1 MDGSS
6 YYLPA
11 VAMAIALALKTPALL
26 RSWGDPLIRSVCA
39 LMTLST
45 LVFCFAAPPTITEI
59 NRVTGITNIS
69 AALVYIL
76 LSAFSGSCLVLIINW
91 RGGPPETTRRL
102 SRRWIAGYG
111 AVCAAIVV
119 LFVLGEAPVQRVRDF
134 DTYYANTRFLREM
147 IVLYLIA
154 FTVAGVAMN
163 VMCWR
168 WALQVRGLLR
178 AGLLIIA
185 FGFLVNVPFAAV
197 KLVAV
202 VARWQGGD
210 LDELSTYLAPL
221 LASVGAQVSAL
232 GFCLP
237 LAGQRIGDS
246 WTTWSTYRRLGPL
259 WRELRPV
266 WAQAG
271 HEVRISWWAPAQ
283 LQMTQR
289 ESDIHDGMLSLYP
302 YFDSE
307 VRARAYEAALAAGS
321 EAVQA
326 RAEAD
331 AAMVTAAVRARA
343 DDPEGRVIGSA
354 TSDAPAPS
362 AANPRDLVRMSI
374 ALRQSP
380 VVAAAREW
388 ATATR
393 SESDFHERT
402 R

>member
-1 MDGSS
+1 MDGHS
-6 YYLPA
+6 YYVPA
-11 VAMAIALALKTPALL
+11 AAMAIALALKMPALL
-26 RSWGDPLIRSVCA
+26 RNWGDPLIRSVCA
-39 LMTLST
+39 LMTLAS
-45 LVFCFAAPPTITEI
+45 LVFFFAAPPTITEV
-59 NRVTGITNIS
+59 NHLTGVTNMS
-69 AALVYIL
+69 AALVYVL
-76 LSAFSGSCLVLIINW
+76 LSAFSGSCLVLITNW
-91 RGGPPETTRRL
+91 RGGPPEVTRRL
-102 SRRWIAGYG
+102 SRRWIGGYAG
-111 AVCAAIVV
+111 VCAAIVL
-119 LFVLGEAPVQRVRDF
+119 LFVLGNAPVERVRDF
-134 DTYYANTRFLREM
+134 DTYYANTPFLREM
-147 IVLYLIA
+147 IVLYLIG
-154 FTVAGVAMN
+154 FTVAGVAMH

-168 WALQVRGLLR
+168 WALQVGGWLR
-178 AGLLIIA
+178 AGLLVIA
-185 FGFLVNVPFAAV
+185 FGYLVNVPFAAV

-202 VARWQGGD
+202 AARWQGGN
-210 LDELSTYLAPL
+210 LDGLSTYLAPV
-221 LASVGAQVSAL
+221 LASVGAQVSAV

-237 LAGQRIGDS
+237 LAGQRIGDA

-307 VRARAYEAALAAGS
+307 VRAKAYEAAVAAGS
-321 EAVQA
+321 EPVQA

-331 AAMVTAAVRARA
+331 AAMLTAAVRARQ
-343 DDPEGRVIGSA
+343 DDPEGRVISSA
-354 TSDAPAPS
+354 VADTPTLPAE
-362 AANPRDLVRMSI
+362 NPRDLVRMSI

-380 VVAAAREW
+380 VVAAARAW
-388 ATATR
+388 AAATR

>member
-1 MDGSS
+1 MDGPS
-6 YYLPA
+6 YYIPA
-11 VAMAIALALKTPALL
+11 VAMTIALASKTPALL
-26 RSWGDPLIRSVCA
+26 RNRRDPLIRSVCA
-39 LMTLST
+39 LMTLAA
-45 LVFCFAAPPTITEI
+45 LVFCFAAPPTITQL
-59 NRVTGITNIS
+59 NHVTGVTNIS
-69 AALVYIL
+69 APVVYFL
-76 LSAFSGSCLVLIINW
+76 LSAFSGSCLVLITNW

-111 AVCAAIVV
+111 AVCAAIVL
-119 LFVLGEAPVQRVRDF
+119 LFVLGEAPVERVRDF
-134 DTYYANTRFLREM
+134 DTYYADTPFLREM
-147 IVLYLIA
+147 IVLYLVG

-168 WALQVRGLLR
+168 WALQVRGWLR

-185 FGFLVNVPFAAV
+185 SGFLLNIPFAAV
-197 KLVAV
+197 KLIAV
-202 VARWQGGD
+202 VARWQGAD
-210 LDELSTYLAPL
+210 LDHLSTDVAPL
-221 LASVGAQVSAL
+221 LASAGAQVGAV

-237 LAGQRIGDS
+237 LAGERLDDS
-246 WTTWSTYRRLGPL
+246 WTIWSMYRRLGPL

-266 WAQAG
+266 WGQAS
-271 HEVRISWWAPAQ
+271 HEVRISWWAPAR
-283 LQMTQR
+283 LRMTQR

-307 VRARAYEAALAAGS
+307 VRARAYDAAVASGS
-321 EAVQA
+321 EPVQA

-331 AAMVTAAVRARA
+331 AAMVTAAVRAKE
-343 DDPEGRVIGSA
+343 DDPEGRVIDSA
-354 TSDAPAPS
+354 TADTPAPP
-362 AANPRDLVRMSI
+362 AENPRDLVRMSI

-388 ATATR
+388 AAATR